1 MMTDLSMKNI
11 FQWAFAISPFP
22 SYLPQYFAIMQR
34 LHALDSPDS
43 NDNGNSSSLT
53 NVSIDRGSDYYLRK
67 RLQTFSARGSVSNS
81 CDAGGLASTMASN
94 HATISPGAGGF
105 LVPGTP
111 SKPQSEMIMHGV
123 DDKEKLEEDVGLSPA
138 TVFILLAAHLI
149 RMLYFH
155 GLLLEEQ
162 HHTIHH
168 LENSFARPRASAG
181 NELDRMNTITT
192 DGKPIRFED
201 ETNLIQLL
209 SSKPTAVSRMV
220 SSIPE
225 RPTIQWDLFGQSCC
239 MIIVQVM
246 LLHAMISL
254 RRKQNVRRKKKAASS
269 ELSDMNYR
277 PPPFSVNNS
286 ATNGAQQILHNLSP
300 QPFLQ
305 RQCERVAL
313 GIKSHFL
320 HLISPSNIM
329 KHHSFLQYMELLF
342 FSSMAIKIVFDYH
355 WYPRYRMGI
364 VEGLKHASVALE
376 SCLAVPQAIRNHSM
390 GTTEGLSLVMVAGWV
405 AGDFFKLCYFL
416 LGMISAPDS
425 VQTVEHEGN
434 NVFAL
439 GCLLALMVDLFVA
452 MQMLCWYPTSDVL
465 QLRESI
471 TQSIRHWKANK
482 DDDAGKSLLMKS
494 PEYRKAGLFA
504 SAVHAFYALFRKRP
518 SSTSSQSLD
527 S

>member
-1 MMTDLSMKNI
+1 MMADLSLKNI
-11 FQWAFAISPFP
+11 FQWAFALSPFP

-34 LHALDSPDS
+34 LHALDSLES
-43 NDNGNSSSLT
+43 NGNGNCGSLAS
-53 NVSIDRGSDYYLRK
+53 VSIDRGSDLYLRK
-67 RLQTFSARGSVSNS
+67 RWQGFIPRDSVSKS
-81 CDAGGLASTMASN
+81 CDTVGLAAAMVNS

-111 SKPQSEMIMHGV
+111 SKPHSEFIMHGI
-123 DDKEKLEEDVGLSPA
+123 DDREKLEEDVGLSPV

-162 HHTIHH
+162 QHTMHPTYNAFVH
-168 LENSFARPRASAG
+168 PRASAG
-181 NELDRMNTITT
+181 DELDLINGINA
-192 DGKPIRFED
+192 GKKSIRVED
-201 ETNLIQLL
+201 EIQLV
-209 SSKPTAVSRMV
+209 SSKPTAVSRMI
-220 SSIPE
+220 SSMPE
-225 RPTIQWDLFGQSCC
+225 RPTIQWDLFGQSCS
-239 MIIVQVM
+239 MIIMQVM
-246 LLHAMISL
+246 LLHAMMSL
-254 RRKQNVRRKKKAASS
+254 RRKQNLRRKKKSASS
-269 ELSDMNYR
+269 ECSDMHYR
-277 PPPFSVNNS
+277 TQTSSINNN
-286 ATNGAQQILHNLSP
+286 TNNARQILDNLSP

-305 RQCERVAL
+305 RQCERVAG
-313 GIKSHFL
+313 GIKSRFL

-342 FSSMAIKIVFDYH
+342 FSSMAIKLIFDYH
-355 WYPRYRMGI
+355 WYPRYRMRI

-390 GTTEGLSLVMVAGWV
+390 GTTEGLSLFMVAGWV

-416 LGMISAPDS
+416 LGMISAPES
-425 VQTVEHEGN
+425 VQTVEHEGA

-452 MQMLCWYPTSDVL
+452 MQMLCWYPAADVL
-465 QLRESI
+465 QLREGI
-471 TQSIRHWKANK
+471 TQSIRHWTANK

-494 PEYRKAGLFA
+494 PEYKKAGLFA
-504 SAVHAFYALFRKRP
+504 SAVHAFYAVFRKRP
-518 SSTSSQSLD
+518 GNSSSQSLD